1 MSADLAASST
11 VHGLI
16 AARARFSPDALALV
30 QGDRRLTYAQMMA
43 EAGRI
48 AAGLAARGVQRG
60 DRVAVLSENRIE
72 YTLLQLAAARIGAMV
87 ACLNWRLVA
96 DELAYCIDLVAPRL
110 LIASLRHLDLARSAG
125 GGCTILLIDG
135 LGAPGDAPITGD
147 SEDGFT
153 ILYTSGTT
161 GRPKAAVISQRA
173 QIARMCALR
182 IDMGLASD
190 DGYISW
196 APMFHMGGS
205 EHLFSTLLIGGTGVI
220 VDGFQPDA
228 ILDALEEFR
237 IGWLMTVPATTEALL
252 ERIRTRCPRIQGVKA
267 VGCMADM
274 VPASVITEITTLIG
288 APWLNSFGATETG
301 MPPLSADLIAPGALP
316 RSLAKKPSVLT
327 ELRLVDAEGNDVPDG
342 AVGEVWVRGPT
353 LFSGYWNNPAVN
365 AECFA
370 GGWFHMGDL
379 FRRTSDGF
387 EFAGRSKYLIKSGG
401 ENIYPAEIE
410 RVILADPRVADAIVV
425 RRTDSHWGEVPVAV
439 VARHDD
445 SLDAKAIDAL
455 CRAALA
461 GYKRPRDVVF
471 WPLDQ
476 FPRNV
481 SGKILREE
489 VERLVA
495 HPQPEA
501 RS

>member
-125 GGCTILLIDG
+125 GGCTILPIDG
-135 LGAPGDAPITGD
+135 LGAHGDAPITGD

-182 IDMGLASD
+182 IDMGLASE

-252 ERIRTRCPRIQGVKA
+252 ERIRTRCPR
-267 VGCMADM
+267 
-274 VPASVITEITTLIG
+274 
-288 APWLNSFGATETG
+288 
-301 MPPLSADLIAPGALP
+301 
-316 RSLAKKPSVLT
+316 R
-327 ELRLVDAEGNDVPDG
+327 
-342 AVGEVWVRGPT
+342 
-353 LFSGYWNNPAVN
+353 
-365 AECFA
+365 
-370 GGWFHMGDL
+370 
-379 FRRTSDGF
+379 
-387 EFAGRSKYLIKSGG
+387 
-401 ENIYPAEIE
+401 
-410 RVILADPRVADAIVV
+410 
-425 RRTDSHWGEVPVAV
+425 
-439 VARHDD
+439 
-445 SLDAKAIDAL
+445 
-455 CRAALA
+455 
-461 GYKRPRDVVF
+461 
-471 WPLDQ
+471 
-476 FPRNV
+476 
-481 SGKILREE
+481 
-489 VERLVA
+489 
-495 HPQPEA
+495 
-501 RS
+501 